1 MSIEKGTVVA
11 MHYDL
16 KDVNGKLIESTK
28 NSMPLEF
35 ITGHNNILPKLDEK
49 VMGSNIGDKFSLT
62 LTAKDAYGE
71 HNETNIK
78 DIEKSGFPDGV
89 ELKIGMSFMADMGNG
104 QMPFIIKEV
113 NDDKVKIDFNHP
125 MAGQELTFD
134 VEVAGTRE
142 ATEVELQH
150 GHVHAGQS
158 SCEPS
163 SGGCSGCGGG
173 C

>member
-28 NSMPLEF
+28 NSMPMEF
-35 ITGHNNILPKLDEK
+35 ITGYNNIL
-49 VMGSNIGDKFSLT
+49 DKFSLT